1 MTNPVLVEV
10 TRGGI
15 AESEHRGAVAVIDA
29 SGKVVLALGDIDR
42 PIFPRS
48 AIKGLQAIP
57 LIESG
62 AADKYALTDAE
73 IALACA
79 SHNGEAGHVATA
91 EGMLRKAGR
100 DFSSLECGAQLPMR
114 ANAYVPL
121 VKAGINATA
130 LHNNCSGKHAGFIC
144 VACAS
149 GDDPEGYVKPD
160 HPVMREVTAA
170 VADITGHR
178 LGDAACGTDGCSIP
192 TFAVPLRAMAL
203 GFARFGTGQGLG
215 PKRAAAVARI
225 RKAVAASPFHVAG
238 TGRFDTIAM
247 EALRERAF
255 MKVGA
260 EGVYCAALPELGF
273 GIALKCDDGT
283 TRAAEVMMAAVLTRF
298 LALADSEREA
308 LQPLLQPALTNWNG
322 IHVGDIRAAGAL
334 SAPHSPP
341 A

>member
-15 AESEHRGAVAVIDA
+15 VESAHRGAVAVIDA
-29 SGKVVLALGDIDR
+29 AGTTVLALGDIDR

-57 LIESG
+57 LLESG
-62 AADKYALTDAE
+62 AADTYALTDAE

-91 EGMLRKAGR
+91 EAMLHKAGR
-100 DFSSLECGAQLPMR
+100 DLSALECGAQTPMR
-114 ANAYVPL
+114 ANAYFPL
-121 VKAGINATA
+121 VKAGISATA

-144 VACAS
+144 LACAS
-149 GDDPEGYVKPD
+149 GTDPAGYVKPD

-170 VADITGHR
+170 VADLTGHA

-192 TFAVPLRAMAL
+192 AFAIPLRALAR

-215 PKRAAAVARI
+215 AKRAAAAQRI
-225 RKAVAASPFHVAG
+225 RKAVASSPFHVAG
-238 TGRFDTIAM
+238 TDRFDTIAM

-255 MKVGA
+255 VKVGA

-273 GIALKCDDGT
+273 GVALKCDDGT
-283 TRAAEVMMAAVLTRF
+283 TRAAEVMMAAVLARF
-298 LALADSEREA
+298 LILADSEREA
-308 LQPLLQPALTNWNG
+308 LQPLLQPALKNWNG
-322 IHVGDIRAAGAL
+322 IHVGDIRASGAL
-334 SAPHSPP
+334 AE
-341 A
+341 